1 MTKPRSTPLRA
12 GFASSVVPGAGQ
24 LLAGARGF
32 GWTLVLSTIAAA
44 TLAAWGVLTTEPTG
58 MLKIATNPD
67 LLLVL
72 VSINLIFG
80 MFRILAVTDA
90 WRRAGGH
97 FVRAGLAALVVFT
110 VVPHATL
117 AYVGLET
124 RSTIME
130 VFPGGGPDFSPIQ
143 ISTTSSTSTTTTT
156 LAWAG
161 PIVTPWTIPTSS
173 TTSSTTTTTTLPLG
187 TNRLTFLL
195 LGGDA
200 GPGRSGL
207 RTDSV
212 MVATIDTVTGSAA
225 LFGLPRNMAGLSFS
239 DGTAFPGHSQG
250 ILNEVY
256 LYGRAHPEMFAGP
269 DPGITAV
276 SNIVSAT
283 LGIPI
288 DYHILVEM
296 QGFVE
301 IVDVFGGVNV
311 NPRKAFTAPIYD
323 DDPGDYEMVTFNAGE
338 QRLTGAQALAYA
350 RSRTASND
358 YVRMERQ
365 RCLMTG
371 LLAESGPYNLTTK
384 LVSLLDVIERR
395 VSTNIP
401 SNQLPYLINFAPSID
416 TTQVTF
422 VGFDVDYRNGQYTA
436 TGYPMA
442 DIPRIQET
450 VGLILAGAWDEEP
463 VNVSLSEDVCG

>member
-1 MTKPRSTPLRA
+1 M
-12 GFASSVVPGAGQ
+12 
-24 LLAGARGF
+24 
-32 GWTLVLSTIAAA
+32 LVLSTLSAVV
-44 TLAAWGVLTTEPTG
+44 LAAWGVMTTESTG

-72 VSINLIFG
+72 VSINIIFG

-90 WRRAGGH
+90 WRRAGGR
-97 FVRAGLAALVVFT
+97 FVRVGLGALVVFT

-130 VFPGGGPDFSPIQ
+130 VFPGGGPNFTPIQ
-143 ISTTSSTSTTTTT
+143 ISTTSSSTTTTT
-156 LAWAG
+156 TTLPDAG
-161 PIVTPWTIPTSS
+161 PLVPPRTIP
-173 TTSSTTTTTTLPLG
+173 TSSTTTTTTLPLG
-187 TNRLTFLL
+187 TNRVTFLM

-212 MVATIDTVTGSAA
+212 MVATIDTVTGSTA

-239 DGTAFPGHSQG
+239 DGTPFPGHSRG

-256 LYGRAHPEMFAGP
+256 LYGQAHPEMFAGP

-301 IVDVFGGVNV
+301 IVDVFGGVSV
-311 NPRKAFTAPIYD
+311 NPRKAFSAPLYD
-323 DDPGDYEMVTFNAGE
+323 DDPSDYEMITFNPGE
-338 QRLTGAQALAYA
+338 QRLSGPQALAYA

-371 LLAESGPYNLTTK
+371 LLAEAGPYNLTTK

-401 SNQLPYLINFAPSID
+401 SSQLPYLINFAPSID
-416 TTQVTF
+416 PSRITF
-422 VGFDVDYRNGQYTA
+422 VGFDVDYRSGDYTA
-436 TGYPMA
+436 TGYAMA

-450 VGLILAGAWDEEP
+450 VTQILTGEWDHDP
-463 VNVSLSEDVCG
+463 VNVSLSEDICG

>member
-1 MTKPRSTPLRA
+1 MSTPLRA
-12 GFASSVVPGAGQ
+12 GFASSVIPGAGQ
-24 LLAGARGF
+24 LLTGARGF
-32 GWTLVLSTIAAA
+32 GWLLVLSTAAA
-44 TLAAWGVLTTEPTG
+44 TALATWGLMTTESTG
-58 MLKIATNPD
+58 MLKIVTNPD

-72 VSINLIFG
+72 VSINIIFG

-90 WRRAGGH
+90 WRRAGGR
-97 FVRAGLAALVVFT
+97 FVRAGLAALVIFT

-130 VFPGGGPDFSPIQ
+130 VFPGDGPDFSPIPL
-143 ISTTSSTSTTTTT
+143 STTSTTTSTTTTT
-156 LAWAG
+156 TIPYGG
-161 PIVTPWTIPTSS
+161 PIVTPRTIPTSS
-173 TTSSTTTTTTLPLG
+173 TTSSTTTTTLPLG

-200 GPGRSGL
+200 GPGRGGL

-212 MVATIDTVTGSAA
+212 MVATIDTVTGSTA

-239 DGTAFPGHSQG
+239 DGTPFPGHSQG

-256 LYGRAHPEMFAGP
+256 SYGRAHPEMFAGP

-288 DYHILVEM
+288 DYHLLVEM

-323 DDPGDYEMVTFNAGE
+323 DDPSDYEMITFNPGE
-338 QRLTGAQALAYA
+338 QRLNGPEALAYA

-371 LLAESGPYNLTTK
+371 LLEEAGPYNLTTK

-416 TTQVTF
+416 TSQVTF
-422 VGFDVDYRNGQYTA
+422 VGFDVDYRNGDYTP
-436 TGYPMA
+436 TGHAMS

-450 VGLILAGAWDEEP
+450 VGLILTGQWDEDP
-463 VNVSLSEDVCG
+463 VNVSSSEETCG

>member
-1 MTKPRSTPLRA
+1 MLVIST
-12 GFASSVVPGAGQ
+12 V
-24 LLAGARGF
+24 
-32 GWTLVLSTIAAA
+32 AAA
-44 TLAAWGVLTTEPTG
+44 VFAAWGVMTTESTG

-72 VSINLIFG
+72 VTINIIFG

-90 WRRAGGH
+90 WRRAGGR
-97 FVRAGLAALVVFT
+97 FVRIGLGALVLFT

-124 RSTIME
+124 RSTIMA
-130 VFPGGGPDFSPIQ
+130 VFPDGGPGFSPIQ
-143 ISTTSSTSTTTTT
+143 ISTSSSTSTTTPTTTTTT
-156 LAWAG
+156 LPDSG
-161 PIVTPWTIPTSS
+161 PIVAPRTIP
-173 TTSSTTTTTTLPLG
+173 TSSTTTTTTLPLG

-200 GPGRSGL
+200 GPGRAGL

-212 MVATIDTVTGSAA
+212 MVATIDTVTGSTA

-239 DGTAFPGHSQG
+239 DGTPFPGHSRG

-256 LYGRAHPEMFAGP
+256 SYGRAHPELFGGP

-288 DYHILVEM
+288 DYHVLVEM

-311 NPRKAFTAPIYD
+311 NPRKSFSAPLYEG
-323 DDPGDYEMVTFNAGE
+323 DPSDYKMITFNPGE
-338 QRLTGAQALAYA
+338 QRLNGPQALSYA

-371 LLAESGPYNLTTK
+371 LLEEAGPYNLTTK

-416 TTQVTF
+416 TTQITF
-422 VGFDVDYRNGQYTA
+422 VGFDVDYRNGEHTA
-436 TGYPMA
+436 TGYAKA

-450 VGLILAGAWDEEP
+450 VGLILTGQWDEDP
-463 VNVSLSEDVCG
+463 VNVSLSEDICG

>member
-1 MTKPRSTPLRA
+1 MLVIST
-12 GFASSVVPGAGQ
+12 V
-24 LLAGARGF
+24 
-32 GWTLVLSTIAAA
+32 AAA
-44 TLAAWGVLTTEPTG
+44 VFAAWGVMTTESTG

-72 VSINLIFG
+72 VTINIIFG

-90 WRRAGGH
+90 WRRAGGR
-97 FVRAGLAALVVFT
+97 FVRIGLGALVLFT

-124 RSTIME
+124 RSTIMA
-130 VFPGGGPDFSPIQ
+130 VFPDGGPGFSPIQ
-143 ISTTSSTSTTTTT
+143 ISTSSSTSTTTPTTTTTT
-156 LAWAG
+156 LPDSG
-161 PIVTPWTIPTSS
+161 PIVAPRTIP
-173 TTSSTTTTTTLPLG
+173 TSSTTTTTTLPLG

-200 GPGRSGL
+200 GPGRAGL

-212 MVATIDTVTGSAA
+212 MVATIDTVTGSTA

-239 DGTAFPGHSQG
+239 DGTPFPGHSRG

-256 LYGRAHPEMFAGP
+256 SYGRAHPELFGGP

-288 DYHILVEM
+288 DYHVLVEM

-311 NPRKAFTAPIYD
+311 NPRKSFSAPLYEG
-323 DDPGDYEMVTFNAGE
+323 DPSDYEMITFNPGE
-338 QRLTGAQALAYA
+338 QRLNGPQALAYA

-371 LLAESGPYNLTTK
+371 LLEEAGPYNLTTK

-416 TTQVTF
+416 TSQITF
-422 VGFDVDYRNGQYTA
+422 VGFDVDYRNGEHTA
-436 TGYPMA
+436 TGYAKA

-450 VGLILAGAWDEEP
+450 VGLILTGQWDEDP
-463 VNVSLSEDVCG
+463 VNVSLSADICG

>member
-1 MTKPRSTPLRA
+1 
-12 GFASSVVPGAGQ
+12 VVPGAGQ
-24 LLAGARGF
+24 LLTGARGF
-32 GWTLVLSTIAAA
+32 GWMLLVSTLSAAGIAV
-44 TLAAWGVLTTEPTG
+44 WGVMTTEPTG

-72 VSINLIFG
+72 ISINIVFG

-90 WRRAGGH
+90 WRRAGGR
-97 FVRAGLAALVVFT
+97 FVKLGLAALVAFT
-110 VVPHATL
+110 IIPHAAL
-117 AYVGLET
+117 ALVGLET
-124 RSTIME
+124 RSTIMQ
-130 VFPGGGPDFSPIQ
+130 VFPDSGAALPGPLRPPP
-143 ISTTSSTSTTTTT
+143 TSTTTTT
-156 LAWAG
+156 TTLAAD
-161 PIVTPWTIPTSS
+161 PIVAPWTIP
-173 TTSSTTTTTTLPLG
+173 TSSTTTTTTLPLG

-200 GPGRSGL
+200 GPGRAGL

-212 MVATIDTVTGSAA
+212 MVATIDTVSGATA

-239 DGTAFPGHSQG
+239 DGTPFPGFSKG

-256 LYGRAHPEMFAGP
+256 SYGQRHPEMFAGP
-269 DPGITAV
+269 DPGVTAV
-276 SNIVSAT
+276 ANIVSTT

-288 DYHILVEM
+288 DYHVLVEM

-301 IVDVFGGVNV
+301 LVDVFGGVTV
-311 NPRKAFTAPIYD
+311 NPAKSFVAPLYE
-323 DDPGDYEMVTFNAGE
+323 DDPSDFEMVAFNPGE
-338 QRLTGAQALAYA
+338 QRLDGAHALAYA

-365 RCLMTG
+365 RCLMTA
-371 LLAESGPYNLTTK
+371 LLDEATPYRLTSR
-384 LVSLLDVIERR
+384 LVSLLDVIESR

-401 SNQLPYLINFAPSID
+401 SNQLPYLINFAPTID
-416 TTQVTF
+416 TGQITF
-422 VGFDVDYRNGQYTA
+422 IGFDVDYRNGNYTD

-450 VGLILAGAWDEEP
+450 VALVMTGAWDEDP
-463 VNVSLSEDVCG
+463 VNLTVSEDVCG

>member
-1 MTKPRSTPLRA
+1 M
-12 GFASSVVPGAGQ
+12 
-24 LLAGARGF
+24 
-32 GWTLVLSTIAAA
+32 
-44 TLAAWGVLTTEPTG
+44 TTESTG

-72 VSINLIFG
+72 VTINIIFG

-90 WRRAGGH
+90 WRRAGGR
-97 FVRAGLAALVVFT
+97 FVRVGLGALVLFT

-124 RSTIME
+124 RSTIMA
-130 VFPGGGPDFSPIQ
+130 VFPNGGPGFSPIQ
-143 ISTTSSTSTTTTT
+143 ISTSSSTSTTTPTTTT
-156 LAWAG
+156 LPDSG
-161 PIVTPWTIPTSS
+161 PIVAPRTIP
-173 TTSSTTTTTTLPLG
+173 TSSTTTTTTLPLG

-212 MVATIDTVTGSAA
+212 MVATIDTVTGSTA

-239 DGTAFPGHSQG
+239 DGTPFPGHSKG

-256 LYGRAHPEMFAGP
+256 SYGRAHPELFGGP

-288 DYHILVEM
+288 DYHVLVEM

-311 NPRKAFTAPIYD
+311 NPRKSFSAPLYEG
-323 DDPGDYEMVTFNAGE
+323 DPSDYEMITFNPGE
-338 QRLTGAQALAYA
+338 QRLNGPQALAYA

-371 LLAESGPYNLTTK
+371 LLEEAGPYNLTTK

-416 TTQVTF
+416 TTQITF
-422 VGFDVDYRNGQYTA
+422 VGFDVDYRNGEHTA
-436 TGYPMA
+436 TGYAKA

-450 VGLILAGAWDEEP
+450 VGLILTGQWDEDP
-463 VNVSLSEDVCG
+463 VNVSLSEDICG

>member
-1 MTKPRSTPLRA
+1 MLVISTV
-12 GFASSVVPGAGQ
+12 S
-24 LLAGARGF
+24 
-32 GWTLVLSTIAAA
+32 AAVF
-44 TLAAWGVLTTEPTG
+44 AAWGVMTTESTG

-72 VSINLIFG
+72 VTINIIFG

-90 WRRAGGH
+90 WRRAGGR
-97 FVRAGLAALVVFT
+97 FVRVGLGALVLFT

-124 RSTIME
+124 RSTIMA
-130 VFPGGGPDFSPIQ
+130 VFPDGGPGFSPIQ
-143 ISTTSSTSTTTTT
+143 ISTSSSTSTTTPTTTT
-156 LAWAG
+156 LPDSG
-161 PIVTPWTIPTSS
+161 PIVAPRTIP
-173 TTSSTTTTTTLPLG
+173 TSSTTTTTTLPLG

-212 MVATIDTVTGSAA
+212 MVATIDTVTGSTA
-225 LFGLPRNMAGLSFS
+225 LFGLPRNMAGLSFG
-239 DGTAFPGHSQG
+239 DGTPFPGHSKG

-256 LYGRAHPEMFAGP
+256 SYGRAHPELFGGP

-288 DYHILVEM
+288 DYHVLVEM

-311 NPRKAFTAPIYD
+311 NPRKSFSAPLYEG
-323 DDPGDYEMVTFNAGE
+323 DPSDYEMITFNPGE
-338 QRLTGAQALAYA
+338 QRLNGPQALAYA

-371 LLAESGPYNLTTK
+371 LLEEAGPYNLTTK

-416 TTQVTF
+416 TTQITF
-422 VGFDVDYRNGQYTA
+422 VGFDVDYRNGEHTA
-436 TGYPMA
+436 TGYAKA

-450 VGLILAGAWDEEP
+450 VGLILTGQWDEDP
-463 VNVSLSEDVCG
+463 VNVSLSEDICG

>member
-1 MTKPRSTPLRA
+1 MLVISTV
-12 GFASSVVPGAGQ
+12 S
-24 LLAGARGF
+24 
-32 GWTLVLSTIAAA
+32 AAVF
-44 TLAAWGVLTTEPTG
+44 AAWGVMTTESTG

-72 VSINLIFG
+72 VTINIIFG

-90 WRRAGGH
+90 WRRAGGR
-97 FVRAGLAALVVFT
+97 FVRVGLGALVLFT

-124 RSTIME
+124 RSTIMA
-130 VFPGGGPDFSPIQ
+130 VFPDGGPGFSPIQ
-143 ISTTSSTSTTTTT
+143 ISTSSSTSTTTPTTTT
-156 LAWAG
+156 LPDSG
-161 PIVTPWTIPTSS
+161 PIVAPRTIP
-173 TTSSTTTTTTLPLG
+173 TSSTTTTTTLPLG

-212 MVATIDTVTGSAA
+212 MVATIDTVTGSTA

-239 DGTAFPGHSQG
+239 DGTPFPGHSKG

-256 LYGRAHPEMFAGP
+256 SYGRAHPELFGGP

-288 DYHILVEM
+288 DYHVLVEM

-311 NPRKAFTAPIYD
+311 NPRKSFSAPLYEG
-323 DDPGDYEMVTFNAGE
+323 DPSDYEMITFNPGE
-338 QRLTGAQALAYA
+338 QRLNGPQALAYA

-371 LLAESGPYNLTTK
+371 LLEEAGPYNLTTK

-416 TTQVTF
+416 TTQITF
-422 VGFDVDYRNGQYTA
+422 VGFDVDYRNGEHTA
-436 TGYPMA
+436 TGYAKA

-450 VGLILAGAWDEEP
+450 VGLILTGQWDEDP
-463 VNVSLSEDVCG
+463 VNVSLSEDICG

>member
-1 MTKPRSTPLRA
+1 M
-12 GFASSVVPGAGQ
+12 
-24 LLAGARGF
+24 
-32 GWTLVLSTIAAA
+32 LVLSTAAA
-44 TLAAWGVLTTEPTG
+44 TALATWGLMTTESTG
-58 MLKIATNPD
+58 MLKIVTNPD
-67 LLLVL
+67 LLAVL
-72 VSINLIFG
+72 VSINIIFG

-90 WRRAGGH
+90 WRRAGGR
-97 FVRAGLAALVVFT
+97 FVRAGLGALVVFT

-130 VFPGGGPDFSPIQ
+130 VFPGGGPDFTPIQ
-143 ISTTSSTSTTTTT
+143 ISTTSSTTTTTTT
-156 LAWAG
+156 LPYAG
-161 PIVTPWTIPTSS
+161 PIVTPRTIPTSS
-173 TTSSTTTTTTLPLG
+173 TTSSTTTTTLPLG
-187 TNRLTFLL
+187 TSRLTFLL

-200 GPGRSGL
+200 GPGRAGL

-239 DGTAFPGHSQG
+239 DGTPFPGHSKG

-256 LYGRAHPEMFAGP
+256 LYGQAHPEMFAGP

-288 DYHILVEM
+288 DYHVLVEM

-311 NPRKAFTAPIYD
+311 NPRKSFTAPIYQ
-323 DDPGDYEMVTFNAGE
+323 DDPSEYEMITFNPGE
-338 QRLTGAQALAYA
+338 QRLTGPEALAYA

-371 LLAESGPYNLTTK
+371 LLEEAGPYNLTAK

-395 VSTNIP
+395 VSTNIS

-422 VGFDVDYRNGQYTA
+422 VGFDVDYRNGKYTP
-436 TGYPMA
+436 TGYAMA

-450 VGLILAGAWDEEP
+450 VSLILTGEWDEDP
-463 VNVSLSEDVCG
+463 VNMSLSEDTCG

>member
-1 MTKPRSTPLRA
+1 MLVIST
-12 GFASSVVPGAGQ
+12 V
-24 LLAGARGF
+24 
-32 GWTLVLSTIAAA
+32 AAA
-44 TLAAWGVLTTEPTG
+44 VFAAWGVMTTESTG

-72 VSINLIFG
+72 VTINIIFG

-90 WRRAGGH
+90 WRRAGGR
-97 FVRAGLAALVVFT
+97 FVRIGLGALVLFT

-124 RSTIME
+124 RSTIMA
-130 VFPGGGPDFSPIQ
+130 VFPDGGPGFSPIQ
-143 ISTTSSTSTTTTT
+143 ISTSSSTSTTTPTTTTTT
-156 LAWAG
+156 LPDSG
-161 PIVTPWTIPTSS
+161 PIVAPRTIP
-173 TTSSTTTTTTLPLG
+173 TSSTTTTTTLPLG

-200 GPGRSGL
+200 GPGRAGL

-212 MVATIDTVTGSAA
+212 MVATIDTVTGSTA

-239 DGTAFPGHSQG
+239 DGTPFPGHNKG

-256 LYGRAHPEMFAGP
+256 SYGRAHPDLFGGP

-288 DYHILVEM
+288 DYHVLVEM

-311 NPRKAFTAPIYD
+311 NPRKSFSAPLYEG
-323 DDPGDYEMVTFNAGE
+323 DPSDYEMITFNPGE
-338 QRLTGAQALAYA
+338 QRLNGPQALAYA

-371 LLAESGPYNLTTK
+371 LLEEAGPYNLTTK

-416 TTQVTF
+416 TSQITF
-422 VGFDVDYRNGQYTA
+422 VGFDVDYRNGEHTA
-436 TGYPMA
+436 TGYAKA

-450 VGLILAGAWDEEP
+450 VGLILTGQWDEDP
-463 VNVSLSEDVCG
+463 VNVSLSADICG

>member
-1 MTKPRSTPLRA
+1 MLVIST
-12 GFASSVVPGAGQ
+12 V
-24 LLAGARGF
+24 
-32 GWTLVLSTIAAA
+32 AAA
-44 TLAAWGVLTTEPTG
+44 ALAAWGVMTTESTG

-72 VSINLIFG
+72 VSINIIFG

-90 WRRAGGH
+90 WRRAGGR
-97 FVRAGLAALVVFT
+97 FVRAGLGALVVFT

-130 VFPGGGPDFSPIQ
+130 VFPGGGPNFSPIQ
-143 ISTTSSTSTTTTT
+143 ISTTSSTTTTTTTT
-156 LAWAG
+156 LPSTPVAA
-161 PIVTPWTIPTSS
+161 PWTVPTSS
-173 TTSSTTTTTTLPLG
+173 TTTTTTTTTLPLG
-187 TNRLTFLL
+187 TDRLTFLL

-200 GPGRSGL
+200 GPGRAGL

-212 MVATIDTVTGSAA
+212 MVATIDTVTGSTA
-225 LFGLPRNMAGLSFS
+225 LFGLPRNMAGLSFA
-239 DGTAFPGHSQG
+239 DGTPFPGHSKG

-256 LYGRAHPEMFAGP
+256 SYGKAHPEMFAGP
-269 DPGITAV
+269 DAGITAV

-288 DYHILVEM
+288 DYHVLVEM

-311 NPRKAFTAPIYD
+311 NPRKAFTAPTYEN
-323 DDPGDYEMVTFNAGE
+323 DPADYEMITFNPGE
-338 QRLTGAQALAYA
+338 QRLTGPEALAYA

-371 LLAESGPYNLTTK
+371 LLEEAGPYNLTTK

-401 SNQLPYLINFAPSID
+401 SSQLPYLINFAPSID
-416 TTQVTF
+416 TTQITF
-422 VGFDVDYRNGQYTA
+422 VGFDVDYRNGEYTP
-436 TGYPMA
+436 TGYAMA
-442 DIPRIQET
+442 DVPRIQET
-450 VGLILAGAWDEEP
+450 VRLILAGQWDEDP
-463 VNVSLSEDVCG
+463 VNVSLSEDICG

>member
-1 MTKPRSTPLRA
+1 MLVIST
-12 GFASSVVPGAGQ
+12 V
-24 LLAGARGF
+24 
-32 GWTLVLSTIAAA
+32 AAA
-44 TLAAWGVLTTEPTG
+44 VFAAWGVMTTESTG

-72 VSINLIFG
+72 VTINIIFG

-90 WRRAGGH
+90 WRRAGGR
-97 FVRAGLAALVVFT
+97 FVRVGLGALVLFT

-124 RSTIME
+124 RSTIMA
-130 VFPGGGPDFSPIQ
+130 VFPDGGPGFSPIQ
-143 ISTTSSTSTTTTT
+143 ISTSSSTSTTTPTTTT
-156 LAWAG
+156 LPDSG
-161 PIVTPWTIPTSS
+161 PIVAPRTIP
-173 TTSSTTTTTTLPLG
+173 TSSTTTTTTLPLG

-212 MVATIDTVTGSAA
+212 MVATIDTVTGSTA

-239 DGTAFPGHSQG
+239 DGTPFPGHSKG

-256 LYGRAHPEMFAGP
+256 SYGRAHPELFGGP

-288 DYHILVEM
+288 DYHVLVEM

-311 NPRKAFTAPIYD
+311 NPRKSFSAPLYEG
-323 DDPGDYEMVTFNAGE
+323 DPSDYEMITFNPGE
-338 QRLTGAQALAYA
+338 QRLNGPQALAYA

-371 LLAESGPYNLTTK
+371 LLEEAGPYNLTTK

-416 TTQVTF
+416 TTQITF
-422 VGFDVDYRNGQYTA
+422 VGFDVDYRNGEHTA
-436 TGYPMA
+436 TGYAKA

-450 VGLILAGAWDEEP
+450 VGLILTGQWDEDP
-463 VNVSLSEDVCG
+463 VNVSLSEDICG

>member
-1 MTKPRSTPLRA
+1 MLVISTV
-12 GFASSVVPGAGQ
+12 S
-24 LLAGARGF
+24 
-32 GWTLVLSTIAAA
+32 AAVF
-44 TLAAWGVLTTEPTG
+44 AAWGVMTTESTG

-72 VSINLIFG
+72 VTINIIFG

-90 WRRAGGH
+90 WRRAGGR
-97 FVRAGLAALVVFT
+97 FVRVGLGALVLFT

-124 RSTIME
+124 RSTIMA
-130 VFPGGGPDFSPIQ
+130 VFPDGGPGFSPIQ
-143 ISTTSSTSTTTTT
+143 ISTSSSTSTTTPTTTT
-156 LAWAG
+156 LPDSG
-161 PIVTPWTIPTSS
+161 PIVAPRTIP
-173 TTSSTTTTTTLPLG
+173 TSSTTTTTTLPLG

-200 GPGRSGL
+200 GPGRAGL

-212 MVATIDTVTGSAA
+212 MVATIDTVTGSTA

-239 DGTAFPGHSQG
+239 DGTPFPGHSKG

-256 LYGRAHPEMFAGP
+256 SYGRAHPELFGGP

-288 DYHILVEM
+288 DYHVLVEM

-311 NPRKAFTAPIYD
+311 NPRKSFSAPLYEG
-323 DDPGDYEMVTFNAGE
+323 DPSDYEMITFNPGE
-338 QRLTGAQALAYA
+338 QRLNGPQALAYA

-371 LLAESGPYNLTTK
+371 LLEEAGPYNLTTK

-416 TTQVTF
+416 TTQITF
-422 VGFDVDYRNGQYTA
+422 VGFDVDYRNGEHTA
-436 TGYPMA
+436 TGYAKA

-450 VGLILAGAWDEEP
+450 VGLILTGQWDEDP
-463 VNVSLSEDVCG
+463 VNVSLSEDICG

>member
-1 MTKPRSTPLRA
+1 MLVIST
-12 GFASSVVPGAGQ
+12 V
-24 LLAGARGF
+24 
-32 GWTLVLSTIAAA
+32 AAA
-44 TLAAWGVLTTEPTG
+44 VLAAWGVMTTESTG

-72 VSINLIFG
+72 VTINIIFG

-90 WRRAGGH
+90 WRRAGGR
-97 FVRAGLAALVVFT
+97 FVRAGLGALVLFT

-124 RSTIME
+124 RSTIMA
-130 VFPGGGPDFSPIQ
+130 VFPDGGRGFSPIQ
-143 ISTTSSTSTTTTT
+143 ISTTSSTSTTITTTTT
-156 LAWAG
+156 LPDAG
-161 PIVTPWTIPTSS
+161 AIVAPRTIP
-173 TTSSTTTTTTLPLG
+173 TSSTTTTTTLPLG

-200 GPGRSGL
+200 GPGRAGL

-212 MVATIDTVTGSAA
+212 MVATIDTVSGSTA

-239 DGTAFPGHSQG
+239 DGTPFPGHSKG

-256 LYGRAHPEMFAGP
+256 AYGRAHPELFGGP

-288 DYHILVEM
+288 DYHVLVEM

-311 NPRKAFTAPIYD
+311 NPQKSFSAPLYE
-323 DDPGDYEMVTFNAGE
+323 DDPSDYEMITFNPGE
-338 QRLTGAQALAYA
+338 QRLIGPQALAYA

-371 LLAESGPYNLTTK
+371 LLEEAGPYNLTTK

-401 SNQLPYLINFAPSID
+401 SSQLPYLINFAPSID
-416 TTQVTF
+416 TTQITF
-422 VGFDVDYRNGQYTA
+422 VGFDVDYRNGEHTA
-436 TGYPMA
+436 TGYAKA

-450 VGLILAGAWDEEP
+450 VGLILTGQWDEDP
-463 VNVSLSEDVCG
+463 VNVSLSEDICG

>member
-1 MTKPRSTPLRA
+1 MLVIST
-12 GFASSVVPGAGQ
+12 V
-24 LLAGARGF
+24 
-32 GWTLVLSTIAAA
+32 AA
-44 TLAAWGVLTTEPTG
+44 TALAAWGVMTTESTG

-72 VSINLIFG
+72 VTINIIFG

-90 WRRAGGH
+90 WRRAGGR
-97 FVRAGLAALVVFT
+97 FVRAGLGALVMFT

-130 VFPGGGPDFSPIQ
+130 VFPDGGPDFSPIQ

-156 LAWAG
+156 TTTTTLPYAG
-161 PIVTPWTIPTSS
+161 PIVTPRTIP
-173 TTSSTTTTTTLPLG
+173 TSSTTTTTTLPLG

-200 GPGRSGL
+200 GPGRAGL

-212 MVATIDTVTGSAA
+212 MVATIDTTTGSTA

-239 DGTAFPGHSQG
+239 DGTPFPGHSRG

-256 LYGRAHPEMFAGP
+256 LYGRAHPELFGGS

-288 DYHILVEM
+288 DYHVLVEM

-301 IVDVFGGVNV
+301 IVDVFGGVTV
-311 NPRKAFTAPIYD
+311 NPRKSFSAPLYEG
-323 DDPGDYEMVTFNAGE
+323 DPSDYEMITFNPGE
-338 QRLTGAQALAYA
+338 QRLNGPQALAYA

-371 LLAESGPYNLTTK
+371 LLEEAGPYNLTTK

-401 SNQLPYLINFAPSID
+401 SGQLPYLINFAPSID
-416 TTQVTF
+416 TTQITF
-422 VGFDVDYRNGQYTA
+422 VGFDVDYRNGEHTS
-436 TGYPMA
+436 TGYAMA

-450 VGLILAGAWDEEP
+450 VSLILTGDWDEDP
-463 VNVSLSEDVCG
+463 VNVNSSEDICG